1 MKVNILIKMDRPKT
15 CFTASEFFNLFTKP
29 KVETLKNINT
39 YVNNPIKKIKTKT
52 KYTAN
57 LAYPGMF
64 RIIN

>member
-15 CFTASEFFNLFTKP
+15 CFTASEFFSLFTKP
-29 KVETLKNINT
+29 KVENINT

-64 RIIN
+64 RIKN